1 MRILKASVA
10 AALTATLA
18 LGAAPA
24 AGAQTLSSP
33 TALSSQVN
41 VPVPGQVLPGDSVA
55 KRLQAATD
63 RHLADMGHTRNGE
76 AEFIANA
83 WAAQAAAGQV
93 EFKAGSGKGTIFDN
107 RGEGQVYRFT
117 SADAEARIAWLDRE
131 ANTAGERHGFGT
143 AVIQQGD
150 TVYLAEFFLGA

>member
-1 MRILKASVA
+1 MRIFKASVA
-10 AALTATLA
+10 TALTAAVA

-33 TALSSQVN
+33 TALSSQAN
-41 VPVPGQVLPGDSVA
+41 LPVPGQVLPGDSVA

-76 AEFIANA
+76 AELIANA
-83 WAAQAAAGQV
+83 WAAQAVAGQV

-131 ANTAGERHGFGT
+131 AGASADKYGYGT